1 MKLFD
6 TFEAVKFPEEDMIF
20 ITRGGYL
27 YYIYNP
33 KYKWWRKHSNAGN
46 DHLTVSNYPDVS
58 RDELVT
64 AMKGLFPQKETDFMR
79 MCNPSQLCI
88 RDMLDLLKEDHPKY
102 MADYALYHTIH
113 RFLLESD
120 ICHKSFEKIQTLLS
134 DATANRYDSSRVLTQ
149 INKQII
155 VIEII
160 FVLMFLTRMQ
170 IYSCKSL
177 CTEQACACSVSYS
190 AKESALRNSL
200 GNSSFDLLHQCRKDA
215 LNDGEHIRLATIGS
229 HIQTAV
235 YLNHNGANICVTVQ
249 MLHRYHRP

>member
-33 KYKWWRKHSNAGN
+33 KYKWWRKHS
-46 DHLTVSNYPDVS
+46 
-58 RDELVT
+58 
-64 AMKGLFPQKETDFMR
+64 
-79 MCNPSQLCI
+79 
-88 RDMLDLLKEDHPKY
+88 
-102 MADYALYHTIH
+102 
-113 RFLLESD
+113 
-120 ICHKSFEKIQTLLS
+120 
-134 DATANRYDSSRVLTQ
+134 
-149 INKQII
+149 KQII

-200 GNSSFDLLHQCRKDA
+200 GNSSFDLLHQRRKHT
-215 LNDGEHIRLATIGS
+215 LNVGKRICLTSVGC